1 MCFLDFTTVW
11 ITEYYAKTSSTIL
24 VSDGIYN
31 LPGYKL
37 FRADRE
43 TFAGGSC
50 IYVRNGLKCRVI
62 KKSAVGD
69 AMEYIFL
76 EMYMSGKHK
85 VLIGNV
91 YRPNN
96 RIPIT
101 EVVSVVN
108 DISVPFSDIIIS
120 GDFNCNLF
128 NDNTLSEA
136 FQVLGLF
143 PTNTHVPTHYN
154 NSSNSLLDVIF
165 VNQMSKIKLY
175 DQLSAPMFSR
185 HDLLYIIYDCDFT
198 IQPQTISFRD
208 FRNIDY
214 DVLKDFICN
223 VSWDTLYDTP
233 EVDDQVEFFETKL
246 NEIFD
251 MCAPLKTKIVT
262 NNEKPWFSNHI
273 RNIMR
278 KRDAYYSRWRRYKI
292 PQLYESFRFWR
303 CVVAKEIRI
312 AKSRFYK
319 EKFSKAINCRAK
331 WKEIRKIG
339 IGLKD
344 NSNPQDDID
353 LDSLNM
359 KFIGGDVMSN
369 SRNVYRD
376 YCCVRKENYF
386 SFRCVSEEEVLSAV
400 LSIKSNSEGDDGINP
415 KLFKIVLP
423 VLLPYVTYL
432 YNTALMKSVFP
443 SAWKKAKILPVPKTD
458 NDFRP
463 IAILPYLSKVL
474 ERLMY
479 QQMTKY
485 IEDNGLIFD
494 RQSGFM
500 KNRSCVTALIDVT
513 DDLRANMDEREHS
526 FLILLDHSKA
536 FDTVDHSILLTKLDR
551 IFNFSSSACRLLY
564 SYVDN
569 RSQRVHSH
577 GKVSETLVLKRGVPQ
592 GSILGPLLFCL
603 YINDLPDILDNSKM
617 HIYADDVQLY
627 RSSHVSEINEC
638 VRKINSDL
646 VKINNWAEVNKLC
659 INPRKSKCIYIRK
672 SDVDDNIQGL
682 YIDNTLIDYTSSTMN
697 LGICFNEKLT
707 WSNHIAKVSG
717 KVHAM
722 LRNLWAVQQP
732 TPLDI
737 RMLLAKTYLIP
748 TLLYGSEIFHNCDI
762 IDLQRLKITFNN
774 ICSLMMSY
782 LSDRA
787 QKVVVSG
794 LEYRLKAVS
803 MGVPQGSVLGPL
815 LFSIFIN
822 DVFSVCKYSRTHAYA
837 DDILLYITKE
847 ALAIE
852 NTVRMLNEDLQLVWD
867 WANSNDT
874 ILIRIISRYSNLVAQ
889 ICNM

>member
-1 MCFLDFTTVW
+1 MLVNVNRN
-11 ITEYYAKTSSTIL
+11 AKDEMFNMIRIIGRQKSGLKMIHINAQSLNNKFDEFKYIFISSGVDLIC
-24 VSDGIYN
+24 VSETWFHSNLQDGIYN

-214 DVLKDFICN
+214 DILKDFICN

-273 RNIMR
+273 RNIIR

-376 YCCVRKENYF
+376 YCCVRKENDF
-386 SFRCVSEEEVLSAV
+386 SFQCVSEEEVLSAV

-423 VLLPYVTYL
+423 VLLPYKGVH
-432 YNTALMKSVFP
+432 
-443 SAWKKAKILPVPKTD
+443 
-458 NDFRP
+458 
-463 IAILPYLSKVL
+463 VL
-474 ERLMY
+474 EKLMY
-479 QQMTKY
+479 QQMIKY

-526 FLILLDHSKA
+526 FLILLDH
-536 FDTVDHSILLTKLDR
+536 
-551 IFNFSSSACRLLY
+551 N
-564 SYVDN
+564 N

-592 GSILGPLLFCL
+592 
-603 YINDLPDILDNSKM
+603 DNSKM

-707 WSNHIAKVSG
+707 WSNHITKVSG

-722 LRNLWAVQQP
+722 LRNLWAVQQS

-774 ICSLMMSY
+774 IARYIFNLKRRDRISNCSYQIFNMSFENY
-782 LSDRA
+782 LNYKSLVFMH
-787 QKVVVSG
+787 KIVYNK
-794 LEYRLKAVS
+794 EPKY
-803 MGVPQGSVLGPL
+803 
-815 LFSIFIN
+815 LFE
-822 DVFSVCKYSRTHAYA
+822 R
-837 DDILLYITKE
+837 ITF
-847 ALAIE
+847 A
-852 NTVRMLNEDLQLVWD
+852 R
-867 WANSNDT
+867 SN
-874 ILIRIISRYSNLVAQ
+874 RVHNL
-889 ICNM
+889 